1 MKYIFTIGLIYVIY
15 TISVNIK
22 QNLKSNKKVVWLNI
36 VGLLIMLAYFTKHVI
51 NIINDV
57 E

>member
-15 TISVNIK
+15 TITVNIK
-22 QNLKSNKKVVWLNI
+22 QNLKSNNKVVWLNI

-57 E
+57 K

>member
-15 TISVNIK
+15 TILVNIK
-22 QNLKSNKKVVWLNI
+22 QNLKSNNKVVWLNI

-57 E
+57 K

>member
-15 TISVNIK
+15 TITVNIK

>member
-36 VGLLIMLAYFTKHVI
+36 VGLLIMLAYFTKHGI

-57 E
+57 K

>member
-15 TISVNIK
+15 TITVNIK

-57 E
+57 K